1 MNWRLLILVVGAGWL
16 ATGCGNEAP
25 PARPAA
31 SPAPASAPGLPTHA
45 QGKLR
50 TVKLWLGPEEMTA
63 ELAVSQEEV
72 NTGMMFRTNIAENT
86 GMLFVFGK
94 PWQASFWMKNC
105 PVPLS
110 AAYIDPAG
118 TILELREFH
127 AQDTNPVVAVS
138 HSVQYVL
145 ETRQGWFEEHHIRD
159 GMLVRTE
166 YGSFPQTFT
175 AGSKP

>member
-1 MNWRLLILVVGAGWL
+1 MASDHIACWRGNGGRGMRKHGSSGA
-16 ATGCGNEAP
+16 
-25 PARPAA
+25 ARGVPE
-31 SPAPASAPGLPTHA
+31 PVSAPGLPARA

-63 ELAVSQEEV
+63 EVAMTQEEV

-105 PVPLS
+105 PLPLS
-110 AAYIDPAG
+110 AAFIDPAG
-118 TILELREFH
+118 TILELHEFH
-127 AQDTNPVVAVS
+127 AQDTNPVIAVS
-138 HSVQYVL
+138 HNVQYVL
-145 ETRQGWFEEHHIRD
+145 ETSQGWFEEHHIRD

-166 YGSFPQTFT
+166 IGSFPQTFT
-175 AGSKP
+175 GGRKP